1 MFETYRML
9 GAQREAELLA
19 EAERLHW
26 GRGLGRRHS
35 RARNMLR
42 RLADLR
48 RRQQTPRPS
57 VDGQLIRRPELL
69 D

>member
-19 EAERLHW
+19 EAERLH
-26 GRGLGRRHS
+26 RGRRL
-35 RARNMLR
+35 RRQDPPARSLLR
-42 RLADLR
+42 RLAGLR
-48 RRQQTPRPS
+48 FRRSRNA
-57 VDGQLIRRPELL
+57 QLIGRPELL

>member
-19 EAERLHW
+19 EAERLH
-26 GRGLGRRHS
+26 RGRRLRRRAS
-35 RARNMLR
+35 RARKVLR
-42 RLADLR
+42 RLAEMRR
-48 RRQQTPRPS
+48 RRQSPRPS
-57 VDGQLIRRPELL
+57 VDSQLIGRPELL